1 MRWGFNPKLIRH
13 KRSYIMSH
21 LPRELVLSGSIIIR
35 DEEYE
40 VPVSP
45 EYIMRAVPSWRKE
58 YIPGKRNCKGFVRI
72 LLGWLSGKGFGDV
85 LAMDAEVL
93 RNPNDAK
100 KHNLIAFI
108 DLTRVDK
115 QDRHPLIFGE
125 PQTGL
130 LIDKVISDRYTE
142 IELRS

>member
-1 MRWGFNPKLIRH
+1 
-13 KRSYIMSH
+13 MSH
-21 LPRELVLSGSIIIR
+21 LPRELVLSGNVNIR

-72 LLGWLSGKGFGDV
+72 FLGWLSNKGFGDV
-85 LAMDAEVL
+85 LVMDAEVL

-100 KHNLIAFI
+100 KHNLIAFM
-108 DLTRVDK
+108 DMSRTD
-115 QDRHPLIFGE
+115 QNGDHPLIFGE

-130 LIDKVISDRYTE
+130 LIDKVISDRYTD